1 MMSEHGAFR
10 ATEET
15 LRTSEYVYRKMAGY
29 KLSHMFLMRQMAD
42 LTGTPIEHMSGD
54 AVVHHFRRLYRGT
67 LILNVG
73 INAQRGARLIAEG
86 AGDLV
91 AFGRDYIAN
100 PDLAER
106 IRRDAPLNELRPEYF
121 YGSSVTGY
129 TDYPPLSKVT

>member
-1 MMSEHGAFR
+1 
-10 ATEET
+10 
-15 LRTSEYVYRKMAGY
+15 
-29 KLSHMFLMRQMAD
+29 
-42 LTGTPIEHMSGD
+42 MSGD

-73 INAQRGARLIAEG
+73 INAQHGARLIAEG

-121 YGSSVTGY
+121 YGSSARGY
-129 TDYPPLSKVT
+129 TDYPPLSKVTRFGRETMSNDARSRLGKSRWAIRCDFLQVIRSSSRNS